1 MPDYGMPGMDNMTEF
16 KLFIGMLPRTVGE
29 DGLRAIFQPYGS
41 IIEVVVLREPD
52 GSSRGCAFVKYHRR
66 EDAVNAINAC
76 NGQMFFQVHH
86 RNLASGAIC
95 PMWFSSRVPFIHNR
109 AKPIP

>member
-1 MPDYGMPGMDNMTEF
+1 MPGMDNMTEF

-76 NGQMFFQVHH
+76 NGQMFFQVQR
-86 RNLASGAIC
+86 RN
-95 PMWFSSRVPFIHNR
+95 
-109 AKPIP
+109 